1 MSKCICSGFYG
12 SENPLFIV
20 CKSLSIPHPLSNC
33 PMAALTLFK
42 FRLPFFSLSTF
53 PVKSPGCSS
62 FYHSS
67 KCSSQ
72 SLTAVIEMKMISIL
86 MEISFCYMFYSLNS
100 TLVSLRWNFFHLPIE
115 HQYLLETGCSCCYN
129 FIIIHICT
137 YLIFIE
143 RYVSG
148 GIQTLKWKIYSLVY
162 GIKLLFWSIFVI
174 IKETQRQTM
183 KCWILFIY
191 HLLILEVFIKFSLY

>member
-1 MSKCICSGFYG
+1 MSKCVCSGFYG

-20 CKSLSIPHPLSNC
+20 CKSLSIPHPLSYGY
-33 PMAALTLFK
+33 PDSSSLDFL
-42 FRLPFFSLSTF
+42 FFSLSTF
-53 PVKSPGCSS
+53 RVNSPGYSS

-72 SLTAVIEMKMISIL
+72 SLTVVIEMKMISIL

-100 TLVSLRWNFFHLPIE
+100 TLQSLRWNIFHLPIE
-115 HQYLLETGCSCCYN
+115 HQYLLETGCSCYYN

-137 YLIFIE
+137 YLILTE

-148 GIQTLKWKIYSLVY
+148 GIRTLKWKLYSLVY
-162 GIKLLFWSIFVI
+162 GIKLLFWSIFVT